1 MSQPYVTI
9 HFENLEQVE
18 SRLMDLGAVKIPRVL
33 GQVVAAGAKVMRKGI
48 QSAGQSMTVG
58 QSRTLPGGLIAGVRY
73 KKASGGASFRGMAA
87 AEAVGSE
94 GLAYIVGPFGKG
106 TYHRHLVIDG
116 HEIVGHKPNLTRTGK
131 RTQPVPFVRV
141 GAEATQGAAL
151 AAIEV
156 AAKVAI
162 EGAERL

>member
-106 TYHRHLVIDG
+106 SQLRHLVIYG
-116 HEIVGHKPNLTRTGK
+116 HDIQNRKGGPTYGRTKPNS
-131 RTQPVPFVRV
+131 FVQRGEEKSRSQAFDAV
-141 GAEATQGAAL
+141 AAAAKNAL
-151 AAIEV
+151 AELS
-156 AAKVAI
+156 KP
-162 EGAERL
+162 